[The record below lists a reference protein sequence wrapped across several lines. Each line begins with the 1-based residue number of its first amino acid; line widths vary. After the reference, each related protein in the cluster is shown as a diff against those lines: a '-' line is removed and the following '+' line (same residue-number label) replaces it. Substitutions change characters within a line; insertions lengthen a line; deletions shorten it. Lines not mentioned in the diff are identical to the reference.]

1 MAPVVRSANCHLE
14 VYVGEHKLSFV
25 QAREGRIDLD
35 TDQTLTPES
44 SLPEMRASPSF
55 VKRKTFT

>member
-1 MAPVVRSANCHLE
+1 MAPVVRSANRHLE
-14 VYVGEHKLSFV
+14 VCEHELGFV
-25 QAREGRIDLD
+25 QVREGRIDLD